1 MSKKKSRFVLGSDLG
16 TSGCKSIVLDIEGQI
31 RGWALEDYPTLRL
44 HPGWAEQEPED
55 WFAAFCKTVR
65 QAIKQ
70 AGIKPENI
78 EVVCIVGITHNA
90 ILLDERDA
98 VLRPSIIYTDTRS
111 EEQAQA
117 LLERWGEQVFLRTNN
132 GISPI
137 WTWPQLLWIREN
149 EQQIWSRIHR
159 ILFPKD
165 FIRHQIAPSF
175 IIDTIDPVGTLLY
188 DPIENN
194 WIEEFV
200 TDLELPQHALPKSVG
215 PFQVVGK
222 ISPVGENASGLKAGT
237 PVIAGTTDTAA
248 ETFGVGALRPGQ
260 AYIKLATVGRIA
272 SVSSNPLLAP
282 GILNYPHV
290 IEGLWYP
297 GTSTKFGA
305 SAFTWAREAF
315 WTDNEMPADY
325 KLMDRT
331 AAMVPPG
338 CDGMLFHP
346 YLTGEFAPLW
356 DPRLRASFL
365 GVGLQHNR
373 PHFTRAVME
382 GVGYAIRDAL
392 ENVIKAGLQV
402 DEIRLIGGGSASKLW
417 AQIICDILQRDVI
430 VPEGTDAAYGA
441 ALMAGVAAGIYEKEP
456 EFINNLIRVRDR
468 YFPDKERVELY
479 EELFNI
485 FKLASKATEEVSHLL
500 YEFQTLQSKLKR

>member
-1 MSKKKSRFVLGSDLG
+1 MSEKKNRFVLGSDLG
-16 TSGCKSIVLDIEGQI
+16 TSGCKSIVLDVEGQI
-31 RGWALEDYPTLRL
+31 RGWALEGYPTLRL

-55 WFAAFCKTVR
+55 WFTAFCKTIR
-65 QAIKQ
+65 QAINQ

-78 EVVCIVGITHNA
+78 EFVCIVGITHNA

-111 EEQAQA
+111 EEQAHA
-117 LLERWGEQVFLRTNN
+117 LLERWGEQVFLRTYN

-149 EQQIWSRIHR
+149 EQQIWNRIHR

-175 IIDTIDPVGTLLY
+175 ISDTIDPVGTLLY

-222 ISPVGENASGLKAGT
+222 ISPEGENASGLKAGT

-272 SVSSNPLLAP
+272 SVSSNPLSAP

-315 WTDNEMPADY
+315 WTGSEMPADY
-325 KLMDRT
+325 ELMDR
-331 AAMVPPG
+331 AAALVPPG

-346 YLTGEFAPLW
+346 YLTGEFAPL
-356 DPRLRASFL
+356 
-365 GVGLQHNR
+365 
-373 PHFTRAVME
+373 
-382 GVGYAIRDAL
+382 
-392 ENVIKAGLQV
+392 GLQV
-402 DEIRLIGGGSASKLW
+402 DEIRLIGGGAASKLW
-417 AQIICDILQRDVI
+417 AQIVCDILQRDVI

-468 YFPDKERVELY
+468 YFPDQERVELY
-479 EELFNI
+479 EELFQV
-485 FKLASKATEEVSHLL
+485 FKLASQATEEVSHLL
-500 YEFQTLQSKLKR
+500 YEFQTLQSKLK